1 MKLMYDEVS
10 LGEIE
15 DHSELSEYLESYST
29 DYFIGLESDQG
40 WSEAVLTQVPHLFSI
55 GRDPEKVHLQVAIAS
70 LLLYNTTVQKCNLM
84 IVIHL
89 YDTDQN
95 NKSLINVN
103 GIMLLMY
110 V

>member
-40 WSEAVLTQVPHLFSI
+40 WSKAVLTQVLHLFSI
-55 GRDPEKVHLQVAIAS
+55 GRDPEKVHLKVAIAS
-70 LLLYNTTVQKCNLM
+70 LLLYNTRCNVPDCTYRSVIM
-84 IVIHL
+84 SIVRHRSKYHCSIR
-89 YDTDQN
+89 
-95 NKSLINVN
+95 
-103 GIMLLMY
+103 
-110 V
+110 